1 MTHPETVRRLRSK
14 APPKALEAESCR
26 HRDGTGSKSRSIPAE
41 ARGVN
46 VVHDPGWVEVQ
57 IVEQV
62 VGINAEFKLGV
73 FAKHRY
79 IRQPK
84 GLAPRHIHVPVSLHV
99 EGDAAY
105 AVLSKNGYVFIA
117 FLVSS
122 ASHYLIR

>member
-62 VGINAEFKLGV
+62 LGINPEFKLTV
-73 FAKHRY
+73 FANHRY
-79 IRQPK
+79 IIQAKVLRQRP
-84 GLAPRHIHVPVSLHV
+84 IHVPVARPV
-99 EGDAAY
+99 EGVA
-105 AVLSKNGYVFIA
+105 
-117 FLVSS
+117 
-122 ASHYLIR
+122 